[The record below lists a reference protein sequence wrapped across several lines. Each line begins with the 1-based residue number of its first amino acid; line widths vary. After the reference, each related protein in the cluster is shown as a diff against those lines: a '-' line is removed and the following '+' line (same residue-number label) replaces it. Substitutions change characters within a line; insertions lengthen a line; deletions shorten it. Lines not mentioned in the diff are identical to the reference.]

1 MTPES
6 TNQGQQ
12 HPAGQRP
19 QAASAAK
26 GKQPSDDPEVI
37 VKKNLAEAVK
47 SNQAMVEE
55 VEEGDEDA
63 PEPLE
68 VTEYPEGDP
77 DLGAIDPEN
86 PDRPIAMRHRRAYL
100 VRQAERNEAANDQ
113 LNAMQTEQN
122 RRVQELPG
130 LLQDPDYLRE
140 TSMQTAMT
148 AIRSHDPEVVRER
161 QAELV
166 KRQKARADK
175 EEKKNG
181 TK

>member
-1 MTPES
+1 MPEP

-26 GKQPSDDPEVI
+26 GKPSSDDPEAI
-37 VKKNLAEAVK
+37 VRKNLAEAVK

-55 VEEGDEDA
+55 TEEGDEDA
-63 PEPLE
+63 PEPEE

-77 DLGAIDPEN
+77 DLGALDPDN
-86 PDRPIAMRHRRAYL
+86 PERPIAHMHRRAYL
-100 VRQAERNEAANDQ
+100 VRQAERNQAANDQ
-113 LNAMQTEQN
+113 LNAMQVAQN
-122 RRVQELPG
+122 KRVAKIPA
-130 LLQDPDYLRE
+130 LLQDPDYMRE

-148 AIRSHDPEVVRER
+148 AIKSHDPDVVREK

-175 EEKKNG
+175 DEKKNG